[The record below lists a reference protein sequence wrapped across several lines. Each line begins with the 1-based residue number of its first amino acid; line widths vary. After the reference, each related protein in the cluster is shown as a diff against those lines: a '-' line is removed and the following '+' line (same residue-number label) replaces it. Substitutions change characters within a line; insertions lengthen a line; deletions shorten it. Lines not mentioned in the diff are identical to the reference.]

1 MSGVVVRK
9 PKENTL
15 DKIRKYYL
23 QGEHKAKLS
32 EKQDAIRI
40 NVMKIWNLMI
50 NYHSD
55 EQALQTMMRE
65 CNDGKGCSR
74 AQAYRY
80 LSYAKS
86 IFGNPEQNW
95 KEAERYMIRE
105 GLIRLQQKAI
115 KNNDG
120 DLELGV
126 FKLRAKIAQL
136 DKDTDQKFN
145 PDKLQANTYV
155 LKPHP
160 SVLKVIEQL
169 SIGGSVDFN
178 NLQVEDIDFQEV
190 KDDEFEE

>member
-1 MSGVVVRK
+1 MSGIVERK

-23 QGEHKAKLS
+23 LGEHKAKLS

-55 EQALQTMMRE
+55 EQALRTMMNE

-80 LSYAKS
+80 LQYAKS

-95 KEAERYMIRE
+95 KEAERQLIRE
-105 GLIRLQQKAI
+105 DLIRLQQQAI
-115 KNNDG
+115 KEKDG
-120 DLELGV
+120 NLQLGV
-126 FKLRAKIAQL
+126 LKLRAKIAQL

-145 PDKLQANTYV
+145 PEKLQANTYV

-160 SVLKVIEQL
+160 SVMKMIEA
-169 SIGGSVDFN
+169 STEGGSIDFN
-178 NLQVEDIDFQEV
+178 NLQVQDIDYQEI
-190 KDDEFEE
+190 KDEDDDK